1 MRTEWRGAT
10 FPAAAVGNRAVGR
23 GGDRRKSPQ
32 VVRVLVGE
40 NRVREEM
47 PLVELSRNKEGGRTA
62 VVKARAAA
70 AGVVVLR

>member
-40 NRVREEM
+40 KQGPGGDAVSGAVEE
-47 PLVELSRNKEGGRTA
+47 
-62 VVKARAAA
+62 
-70 AGVVVLR
+70 